1 VQPVTA
7 NRYKFR
13 GFEIDVSR
21 RLLRATDGD
30 PISLTSKVF
39 DLLLYL
45 VANAGRTL
53 NKDELMSAIWP
64 DTVVEESNLTQ
75 NISILRKALG
85 DVRGEN
91 AFIATIPGQGY
102 RFVAEVE
109 SVTPAA
115 AEVAVQQPEEVRG
128 PDVSE
133 SKRTSF
139 RFAIAGLVGILII
152 AGVIAVL
159 YAYRASDTSASS
171 DPRVLAI
178 LPFKPVIETD
188 SDKALEVGM
197 ADTLIARM
205 SNTPGVILRPLSSV
219 RKFSA
224 PDQDPQTAGRE
235 LAADAV
241 LDGTIQRDGEKIRV
255 NVRLTDVATGQS
267 LWGGT
272 FDEQYRDIFSV
283 QDTISTKVAEALR
296 VRLGGPAHFADRGTN
311 NVEAYR
317 LYLQGRLF
325 QFRATR
331 NEIYQAIGFYRDAIK
346 LDPGYAL
353 AYAGMAD
360 ALRTLPITS
369 DVDPRSAFPESK
381 AAAEKALQINPDLSQ
396 ARVALGYV
404 ASWYEWDWK
413 KAEDEMRR
421 AVQLDQQNEEAHRA
435 LSILLTLLGR
445 HDEAVNEMRRA
456 RELAPLSLPTN
467 ALEAQAL
474 FYAGRDEEALE
485 RLNKTFEID
494 PEFWIARLM
503 LARILIKQSRFD
515 EALVELAR
523 ARTAS
528 GGNSETI
535 SLIGYVQA
543 KKGNRAEALEALRD
557 LEGYKKDTYS
567 PSYNIAMV
575 YHGLG
580 RTDDA
585 LAALEDAA
593 ERRDVRLM
601 LINVEHKWDG
611 LRDNPRFLV
620 ILHKLNFPAN

>member
-1 VQPVTA
+1 MESVTA
-7 NRYKFR
+7 NRYEFK
-13 GFEIDVSR
+13 GFEVDVSR
-21 RLLRATDGD
+21 RLLRGKDGT
-30 PISLTSKVF
+30 PIPLTSKVF

-45 VANAGRTL
+45 VENPGRTL
-53 NKDELMSAIWP
+53 GKDELMSAIWS

-75 NISILRKALG
+75 NISILRRALG

-109 SVTPAA
+109 TVTT
-115 AEVAVQQPEEVRG
+115 AESRVVPESDVVPERG
-128 PDVSE
+128 TKG
-133 SKRTSF
+133 KRF
-139 RFAIAGLVGILII
+139 PFVIAGLIGILII
-152 AGVIAVL
+152 SGLIFGL
-159 YAYRASDTSASS
+159 YLYRARDASVTK
-171 DPRVLAI
+171 DPKVLAI
-178 LPFKPVIETD
+178 LPFKPVVETD
-188 SDKALEVGM
+188 SDRALEVGM
-197 ADTLIARM
+197 ADTLIARL
-205 SNTPGVILRPLSSV
+205 SNMPGVILRPLSSV

-241 LDGTIQRDGEKIRV
+241 LDGTIQRNGEKIRV
-255 NVRLTDVATGQS
+255 NVRLTDVVSGES

-296 VRLGGPAHFADRGTN
+296 VRLTGSAQFADRGTN
-311 NVEAYR
+311 DVEAYR

-325 QFRATR
+325 QFRSTR
-331 NEIYQAIGFYRDAIK
+331 NEIYQAIGFYREAIR
-346 LDPGYAL
+346 LDPNYAL

-360 ALRTLPITS
+360 ANRTLPITS
-369 DVDPRSAFPESK
+369 DVDPRSAFPESRM
-381 AAAEKALQINPDLSQ
+381 AAEQALRLSPALSQ
-396 ARVALGYV
+396 AWVALGYV

-413 KAEDEMRR
+413 TAEENMRR
-421 AVQLDQQNEEAHRA
+421 AVELDPQNEEAHRA
-435 LSILLTLLGR
+435 LSILLTILGR
-445 HDEAVNEMRRA
+445 HAEAVNEMRRA

-474 FYAGRDEEALE
+474 FYAGRDREALE

-503 LARILIKQSRFD
+503 LSRILIRQGRLD
-515 EALVELAR
+515 EALVELER
-523 ARTAS
+523 ARVAS

-543 KKGNRAEALEALRD
+543 RKGNRPEALTSLAA
-557 LEGYKKDTYS
+557 LEGSKNDTYS

-580 RTDDA
+580 QTDDA
-585 LAALEDAA
+585 LSALEDAA
-593 ERRDVRLM
+593 ERRDVRLI
-601 LINVEHKWDG
+601 LLNIEHKWDD
-611 LRDNPRFLV
+611 LRENPRFGS
-620 ILHKLNFPAN
+620 IIRKLGFGS